1 MFLWPGLVPGHP
13 YIRLARG
20 FAYLVT
26 IIMVLVPGIYIADQ
40 QQYGSGILCRLPRGC
55 LAHLRQA
62 GNFQQRQGSQFTSK
76 AFTGVLN
83 GKALSSAWMD
93 GGERPHL
100 PPGQKTS
107 DIVYRTVIGDGDNRG

>member
-26 IIMVLVPGIYIADQ
+26 IIEVLVPGIYIADQ

-76 AFTGVLN
+76 AFTGVLKRE
-83 GKALSSAWMD
+83 GVFISLDGRGRASAPAA
-93 GGERPHL
+93 GS
-100 PPGQKTS
+100 K
-107 DIVYRTVIGDGDNRG
+107 DIRHRISNCYR